1 MELSEAVEAVRSALM
16 LGAARGAGQGVRFE
30 VGEIRMDFTV
40 ELQRTSAGRGG
51 VKAWVVEAGGERS
64 RAATRTH
71 TVSMS
76 LRPVDAGTG
85 GYLVIG
91 APPPGDS
98 SVAYE

>member
-51 VKAWVVEAGGERS
+51 VKAWGS
-64 RAATRTH
+64 RPAANA
-71 TVSMS
+71 
-76 LRPVDAGTG
+76 P
-85 GYLVIG
+85 
-91 APPPGDS
+91 APPPAPTPS
-98 SVAYE
+98 R